1 MMLSRLA
8 EQLYWHGR
16 YLERAEG
23 LARLINVNA
32 HLNLDLPGKIAPG
45 WEPLVRITGNS
56 ELFTELHGDE
66 TSERNIARFLI
77 ADERN
82 PGSIRST
89 LAMARENMRAAR
101 DVLPREV
108 WEQMNGLYLE
118 INKRI
123 DGSLARRNRHESLH
137 ELIRGSQLIAGM
149 LMGTMS
155 HDHAYDFILLG
166 RYLERADVSTRI
178 LDVRADDLLS
188 DEVDELLPFESIQ
201 WMSVL
206 KSLTAYQ
213 MYRRHVRTR
222 VTGSD
227 VLKFLLR
234 DRLFPRSVMF
244 CLEAL
249 EALLGGLPGEDDTAL
264 RATVSVKRR
273 LEQVRT
279 VRLKG
284 EPLAAF
290 IDDIQI
296 ELGGIGS
303 AIAKTW
309 FLAEVADHD

>member
-32 HLNLDLPGKIAPG
+32 HLNLDLPGRMAPG

-56 ELFTELHGDE
+56 ELFDELFDADA
-66 TSERNIARFLI
+66 SERNVARFLI

-82 PGSIRST
+82 PGSIRSS
-89 LAMARENMRAAR
+89 LALARENLRAAR
-101 DVLPREV
+101 DLLPREV
-108 WEQMNGLYLE
+108 WEQMNGVYLE
-118 INKRI
+118 ITRRI
-123 DGSLARRNRHESLH
+123 DQSLARRHRHDTLN

-155 HDHAYDFILLG
+155 HDHAYDFILIG
-166 RYLERADVSTRI
+166 RHLERADVTTRI
-178 LDVRADDLLS
+178 IDVRADDLLS
-188 DEVDELLPFESIQ
+188 DETDELLPYEHIQ

-206 KSLTAYQ
+206 KSLTGYQ

-222 VTGSD
+222 IMGRD

-249 EALLGGLPGEDDTAL
+249 EQMLAELPGDDDAAL
-264 RATVSVKRR
+264 RATLALKRSLDQTR
-273 LEQVRT
+273 PLPIR
-279 VRLKG
+279 G
-284 EPLAAF
+284 EGLARF
-290 IDDIQI
+290 IDSLQVD
-296 ELGGIGS
+296 LGEIGHHIS
-303 AIAKTW
+303 ATW
-309 FLAEVADHD
+309 FLSNGTE

>member
-32 HLNLDLPGKIAPG
+32 HLNLDLPGRMAPG

-56 ELFTELHGDE
+56 ELYAELHGDD
-66 TSERNIARFLI
+66 TSERSVARFLI
-77 ADERN
+77 ADPGN

-89 LAMARENMRAAR
+89 LELARENLRAAR
-101 DVLPREV
+101 DLLPREV
-108 WEQMNGLYLE
+108 WEQMNGVYLD
-118 INKRI
+118 ITRRI
-123 DGSLARRNRHESLH
+123 DESLARRNRHETLH

-155 HDHAYDFILLG
+155 HDHAYDFILIG
-166 RYLERADVSTRI
+166 RHLERADVTTRI

-188 DEVDELLPFESIQ
+188 DELEELLPFEHIQ

-206 KSLTAYQ
+206 KSLTGYQ

-222 VTGSD
+222 ILGRD

-244 CLEAL
+244 CLETL
-249 EALLGGLPGEDDTAL
+249 EALLGELPGDDDSAL
-264 RATVSVKRR
+264 RATLSLKRR
-273 LEQVRT
+273 LDQTR
-279 VRLKG
+279 
-284 EPLAAF
+284 PLLPIRGPELAEF
-290 IDDIQI
+290 IDELQV
-296 ELGGIGS
+296 ELGGIGHH
-303 AIAKTW
+303 ITQTW
-309 FLAEVADHD
+309 FLSDTAE